1 MTMDDVPATNLTVA
15 KLKALCVLN
24 DVSATGKKDE
34 LVARLL
40 EAGVDRETLGIEVFD
55 DSTATFQSTE
65 NGEEVVHDDEEASEP
80 PTEAKDEERS
90 EDEDEPEP
98 APEPEG
104 EDEADASDEPVML
117 SLEDDDTLTPP
128 KKGETKASP
137 TPSSAVVAPDD
148 DGEDDEV
155 LEAEILEAD
164 LIEDEPVASTPSKAA
179 SPASAQATERKTE
192 AATLRDMVRRPQTVA
207 VLMALV
213 ILGAGGWYYVNN
225 QLEPFTADSLRYG
238 DRMGYMISGVHDGYD
253 ETTSGT
259 LIATG
264 EYVSLITDQLDDP
277 PEYCKVRLVFDGE
290 SEASITEGTSAE
302 LFTQTSDD
310 RLGAVEIKGGQG
322 LSWLSVESVNDMT
335 LSQFDIF
342 GHKRTAQKCN
352 DFGEGTLGNAQ
363 FTLTT
368 WKELRER
375 VTLATEIDGS
385 LTNSGGTYEGTAFTY
400 GVGGLLGGLEEFSP
414 GLSMAVVPVEL
425 AEFFGNAYITTDA
438 TGTSSGWEWRV
449 TGSEKVGSTNMWK
462 VTATHRDVRDFCL
475 GYANMNL
482 WLDAESPWAA
492 RQSVDIAISSSESSQ
507 ADCAGWQQRGVEAIL
522 PEGELEL
529 HHSFERTYLS
539 RGVKAIELGKAYD
552 NRPDSNELDPD
563 DDELVDWAVDGL
575 HLPDNSTVRSHPLDL
590 AMNCMSEFRS
600 VASGATTAL
609 DGNGYVWRA
618 IDAPNGT
625 STAWNISWVAGDGS
639 AGWLHFS
646 VAGQD
651 ANDLTCEF
659 IGKGT
664 FDDSITHDRDA
675 IPSVLPLEAVEERL
689 MNDQR
694 FPALTGSQALFTSN
708 GFQPETRI
716 GYLVIVPGTGFG
728 FDFGDLFDTTGA
740 TTVDVQRQWEEGG
753 LDHRFSLL
761 VDATDGRVIG
771 WTKLTSEA

>member
-1 MTMDDVPATNLTVA
+1 MTMDDVPTTNLTVA

-40 EAGVDRETLGIEVFD
+40 GAGVDRETLGIEVYIED
-55 DSTATFQSTE
+55 TATFESTAD
-65 NGEEVVHDDEEASEP
+65 GVEVAH
-80 PTEAKDEERS
+80 
-90 EDEDEPEP
+90 DEDVPS
-98 APEPEG
+98 
-104 EDEADASDEPVML
+104 DEADGSTEMESDETIGDEAVIEPEPVML
-117 SLEDDDTLTPP
+117 SLEDEDTLTPSKP
-128 KKGETKASP
+128 APATPAKEPTSSSP
-137 TPSSAVVAPDD
+137 ANADLDEDTDDVAE
-148 DGEDDEV
+148 GEV

-164 LIEDEPVASTPSKAA
+164 LVDESLATAAEPSVAPKPSAKV
-179 SPASAQATERKTE
+179 TERTTE
-192 AATLRDMVRRPQTVA
+192 VVTLREMVRRPQTVA
-207 VLMALV
+207 VLLTLV

-238 DRMGYMISGVHDGYD
+238 DKMGYLISGIHDGYGD
-253 ETTSGT
+253 STSGT

-277 PEYCKVRLVFDGE
+277 PDYCKVRLLFEGE
-290 SEASITEGTSAE
+290 SEAAITDGASTE
-302 LFTQTSDD
+302 LFTQSSDD

-322 LSWLSVESVNDMT
+322 LSWLSVETTNDMT

-342 GHKRTAQKCN
+342 GHKRTNQKCN
-352 DFGEGTLGNAQ
+352 DFSEGTSGNAAL
-363 FTLTT
+363 TLTT

-375 VTLATEIDGS
+375 VTLATQLDGS

-425 AEFFGNAYITTDA
+425 ADFFGNAYITTDA

-492 RQSVDIAISSSESSQ
+492 RQSVDIAISSSEASQ
-507 ADCAGWQQRGVEAIL
+507 TDCAGWQQRGVEAIL

-529 HHSFERTYLS
+529 HHSFERTSLS

-563 DDELVDWAVDGL
+563 DDDLVNWGVDGL
-575 HLPDNSTVRSHPLDL
+575 HLPDNSSARSHPLDM

-609 DGNGYVWRA
+609 DNDGYVWRA
-618 IDAPNGT
+618 VNAPNGS

-639 AGWLHFS
+639 AGWLHFVVS
-646 VAGQD
+646 GGAE
-651 ANDLTCEF
+651 DLTCTF
-659 IGKGT
+659 IEKGT
-664 FDDSITHDRDA
+664 FDESITHDRDA
-675 IPSVLPLEAVEERL
+675 IPSVLPLEAVEQRL
-689 MNDQR
+689 MDDQR
-694 FPALTGSQALFTSN
+694 FPALTGSEALFTSN
-708 GFQPETRI
+708 GFQPETQI
-716 GYLVIVPGTGFG
+716 GYLVVVPGTGFG

-740 TTVDVQRQWEEGG
+740 TTVDVQRQWEAGG
-753 LDHRFSLL
+753 VDHRFSLL
-761 VDATDGRVIG
+761 VDATDGRLIG
-771 WTKLTSEA
+771 WTKLASEV